1 MDWIINWRNSEK
13 KREKIIIRTSIIS
26 IVLNIVLVGFKALVG
41 FFANSI
47 AIISDA
53 INNLSD
59 VISSIIAIAGTKF
72 AAKKPDKEHPYGHG
86 RIEYIASFIISAI
99 IIYAGIAAFIE
110 SCKKI
115 IKPEE
120 ISYNKFTI
128 IVIVS
133 GILVKLL
140 LGIYV
145 KKKGKLV
152 NSDTLI
158 ASGVDAL
165 NDAIVSISVLAS
177 GIIYLIWNINLEAYV
192 GVLVSIIIFKTGI
205 EMVKDSINDIV
216 GYRIDGKMAI
226 DIKNEIMLIDK
237 VNGVFDLLL
246 NNYGPDKYYGS
257 VHVELP
263 DTLSV
268 SEVDHISREITE
280 RIMNKFGVIIHTVGV
295 YSINTKN
302 IDIINIR
309 KNISDIVFSYDG
321 IIQMHGF
328 YINEKEKNIKF
339 DIIIDYK
346 IEDRDELY
354 NIICEDIKNK
364 YPDYKIDVLLDFDV
378 SD

>member
-1 MDWIINWRNSEK
+1 MRK

-72 AAKKPDKEHPYGHG
+72 ASKKPDKEHPYGHG

-115 IKPEE
+115 IKSEE

-140 LGIYV
+140 LGLYV

-216 GYRIDGKMAI
+216 GYRIDGRMAI

-268 SEVDHISREITE
+268 SEVDYISREITE

-302 IDIINIR
+302 IDIIKIR

-354 NIICEDIKNK
+354 NIICEDVKNK
-364 YPDYKIDVLLDFDV
+364 YPDYKINVLLDFDV

>member
-1 MDWIINWRNSEK
+1 MRK

-72 AAKKPDKEHPYGHG
+72 ASKEPDKEHPYGHG

-99 IIYAGIAAFIE
+99 IIYAGIAAFME

-120 ISYNKFTI
+120 VSYNKFTI

-133 GILVKLL
+133 GIFVKLL

-177 GIIYLIWNINLEAYV
+177 GIIYLVWNINLEAYV

-216 GYRIDGKMAI
+216 GYRIDGRMAI
-226 DIKNEIMLIDK
+226 EIKNEIMLIDK
-237 VNGVFDLLL
+237 VNGVFD
-246 NNYGPDKYYGS
+246 NYGPDKYYGS

-302 IDIINIR
+302 IEIIKLR
-309 KNISDIVFSYDG
+309 KEISDIVFSYDG

-346 IEDRDELY
+346 IEDREELY
-354 NIICEDIKNK
+354 NIICKEIRSK
-364 YPDYKIDVLLDFDV
+364 YSDYKIEVVLDFDM